1 MNPPVSAVLWVLLY
15 LLLVAAPLLVLLIG
29 PVPPGAGFWW
39 DFSMALGFAGMAM
52 MGVQFAL
59 TARLRRASAPFGID
73 IVYYFHR
80 YVAVIALGLLLAH
93 FAVLRIDYVE
103 ALGAI
108 DPRRAPWHMTA
119 GRVALALFAVV
130 IITSLWRKPLGI
142 EYDRWRLWHA
152 LLATVAFLAAAGHIA
167 GVGYYTAAPWK
178 RVLWTAYTLFWVLLI
193 VYMRLAKPWAMR
205 RRPWRVAEVRAER
218 GNAWTLALAPEGHA
232 GLAFAPG
239 QFAWL
244 TLRASP
250 YHVKEHPF
258 SFSSSAENGA
268 RIEFTIKALGDFTRT
283 IKTVQPGEVAYLDGP
298 YGVFSIDRHP
308 HAPGFVFIAGGVGIA
323 PIMSMLRS
331 AADRGERRPLTLV
344 YANNRWDDVIFRE
357 ELEQLR
363 ERLDLKLVH
372 VLAEPPEDWAGERG
386 YVDDALLARYLPP
399 EQRTFEYFLCGPQP
413 MTNAAQR
420 ALSALGVPL
429 RRVHFELFEMV

>member
-1 MNPPVSAVLWVLLY
+1 MSALASAVLWVLAY
-15 LLLVAAPLLVLLIG
+15 LLLVAAPLLVLLVG
-29 PVPPGAGFWW
+29 PVPPGAGLWW

-59 TARLRRASAPFGID
+59 TARFRRAAAPFGID
-73 IVYYFHR
+73 IVYDFHR
-80 YVAVIALGLLLAH
+80 YVAVIALALLLAH
-93 FAVLRIDYVE
+93 FLIIRIDNPQ
-103 ALGAI
+103 ALGSL
-108 DPRRAPWHMTA
+108 DPLAGPWYMTA
-119 GRVALALFAVV
+119 GRAALLLFAVV
-130 IITSLWRKPLGI
+130 IVTSLWRKPLRI
-142 EYDRWRLWHA
+142 EYDRWRVAHA
-152 LLATVAFLAAAGHIA
+152 LLATVAFLAAVGHIA

-193 VYMRLAKPWAMR
+193 VYVRLAKPWVMR
-205 RRPWRVAEVRAER
+205 RRPWRVTEVRPER
-218 GNAWTLALAPEGHA
+218 GETWTLALSPEGHA
-232 GLAFAPG
+232 GLRFAPG

-258 SFSSSAENGA
+258 SFSSSAENSA
-268 RIEFTIKALGDFTRT
+268 RIEFTIKELGDFTRT

-308 HAPGFVFIAGGVGIA
+308 HAPGFVFIAGGAGIA

-386 YVDDALLARYLPP
+386 YVDQALLARHLPP
-399 EQRTFEYFLCGPQP
+399 GRRTLEFFLCGPQP
-413 MTNAAQR
+413 MTDAAQR
-420 ALSALGVPL
+420 ALRALDVPL

>member
-59 TARLRRASAPFGID
+59 TARFSRASAPFGID
-73 IVYYFHR
+73 IIYYFHR

-93 FAVLRIDYVE
+93 FVILRIEYAE
-103 ALGAI
+103 ALGAL
-108 DPRRAPWHMTA
+108 DPRRAPWYMTA

-130 IITSLWRKPLGI
+130 IITSLWRKPLRI

-152 LLATVAFLAAAGHIA
+152 LLATVAFLAAVGHIA

-193 VYMRLAKPWAMR
+193 VYVRLAKPWVMR
-205 RRPWRVAEVRAER
+205 RRPWRVTEVRAER
-218 GNAWTLALAPEGHA
+218 GNSWTLALAPEGHA

-258 SFSSSAENGA
+258 SFSSSAEDSA
-268 RIEFTIKALGDFTRT
+268 RIEFTIKELGDFTRT

-386 YVDDALLARYLPP
+386 YVDDALLARCLPP
-399 EQRTFEYFLCGPQP
+399 EQRTFECFLCGPRP
-413 MTNAAQR
+413 MTDAAQR
-420 ALSALGVPL
+420 ALTALGVPL